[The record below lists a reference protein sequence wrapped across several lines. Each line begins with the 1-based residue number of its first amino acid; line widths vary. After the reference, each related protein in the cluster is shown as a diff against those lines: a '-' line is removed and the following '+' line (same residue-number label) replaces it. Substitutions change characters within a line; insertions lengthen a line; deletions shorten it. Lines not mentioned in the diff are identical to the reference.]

1 MIYSEFYATFL
12 IKICYFA
19 CTKPIQCTK
28 MKNDTIQAMRG
39 EVQGSFY
46 ADKYVIIDDA
56 SQLAS
61 LSGRR
66 VGFMAIVLVRG
77 GNVGLCA
84 DAREY
89 ALGEDDVFVL
99 TPNAV
104 LERVEVSEAAQV
116 MCLCLSMDFA
126 STFTAGEP
134 RRADVALLMR
144 RKPLIHLTPNSADNL
159 SGCMW
164 LLKCKAQEPESLLND
179 RIVSSLANASVCEFV
194 SAMEPGAEQVGD
206 YTSADAIFRR
216 FLTLLDGQ
224 RPRCR
229 RVDEYAHD
237 LSITPKYLSSIC
249 KRKSGMTA
257 IQVINKAVL
266 RDIVDAL
273 RDDTKSVRQVAQE
286 LGFPNQ
292 SFFGTFLKKHMGMS
306 PLQFRSQRIGRTRD
320 AATR

>member
-1 MIYSEFYATFL
+1 
-12 IKICYFA
+12 
-19 CTKPIQCTK
+19 
-28 MKNDTIQAMRG
+28 MKNNTIQAMRG

-46 ADKYVIIDDA
+46 ADKYAVFDDA

-66 VGFMAIVLVRG
+66 LDSMVVVLVRS
-77 GNVGLCA
+77 GNVGLCV
-84 DAREY
+84 DESEY

-99 TPNAV
+99 SPNAV
-104 LERVEVSEAAQV
+104 LERVEASEAAQV
-116 MCLCLSMDFA
+116 MCLCLSMDFV
-126 STFTAGEP
+126 SMFTAGDI
-134 RRADVALLMR
+134 RRADVALLMS
-144 RKPLIHLTPNSADNL
+144 RKPLIHLSPSSADNL
-159 SGCMW
+159 SGCIW
-164 LLKCKAQEPESLLND
+164 LMKCKALEPESLIND
-179 RIVSSLANASVCEFV
+179 RIVSNLANASVCEFV
-194 SAMEPGAEQVGD
+194 SALEPDAEQVGG

-292 SFFGTFLKKHMGMS
+292 SFFGTFLKKHIGLS
-306 PLQFRSQRIGRTRD
+306 PLQYRSQRIGRIGNAVAR
-320 AATR
+320 

>member
-1 MIYSEFYATFL
+1 
-12 IKICYFA
+12 
-19 CTKPIQCTK
+19 
-28 MKNDTIQAMRG
+28 MKNNTILAMRD
-39 EVQGSFY
+39 EIQGSFY
-46 ADKYVIIDDA
+46 ADKYAVIDDA

-66 VGFMAIVLVRG
+66 LDSLAVILVCS
-77 GNVGLCA
+77 GNVGLCV
-84 DAREY
+84 DESEY

-99 TPNAV
+99 GPNAV
-104 LERVEVSEAAQV
+104 LERVEASEAARV
-116 MCLCLSMDFA
+116 MCLCLSMDFV
-126 STFTAGEP
+126 SMFTAGDL
-134 RRADVALLMR
+134 RRADVALHVSR
-144 RKPLIHLTPNSADNL
+144 NPLIHLSPSSADNL
-159 SGCMW
+159 SGCIW
-164 LLKCKAQEPESLLND
+164 LMKCKAREPESLLND
-179 RIVSSLANASVCEFV
+179 RIISNLANASVCEFV
-194 SAMEPGAEQVGD
+194 SALNPDAELVGG

-216 FLTLLDGQ
+216 FLTLLDSR

-229 RVDEYAHD
+229 RVDEYARD

-292 SFFGTFLKKHMGMS
+292 SFLGTFLKKHIGLS
-306 PLQFRSQRIGRTRD
+306 PLQYRSQRIGRIGST
-320 AATR
+320 AAR

>member
-1 MIYSEFYATFL
+1 
-12 IKICYFA
+12 
-19 CTKPIQCTK
+19 
-28 MKNDTIQAMRG
+28 MKNNTIQAMRG

-46 ADKYVIIDDA
+46 ADKYAVFDDA

-66 VGFMAIVLVRG
+66 LDSMVVVLVRS
-77 GNVGLCA
+77 GNVGLCV
-84 DAREY
+84 DESEY

-99 TPNAV
+99 SPNAV
-104 LERVEVSEAAQV
+104 LERVEASEAAQV
-116 MCLCLSMDFA
+116 MCLCLSMDFV
-126 STFTAGEP
+126 SMFTAGDI
-134 RRADVALLMR
+134 RRADVALLMS
-144 RKPLIHLTPNSADNL
+144 RKPLIHLSPSSADNL
-159 SGCMW
+159 SGCIW
-164 LLKCKAQEPESLLND
+164 LMKCKALEPESLIND
-179 RIVSSLANASVCEFV
+179 RIVSNLANASVCEFV
-194 SAMEPGAEQVGD
+194 SALEPDAEQVGG

-237 LSITPKYLSSIC
+237 LSI
-249 KRKSGMTA
+249 TA

-292 SFFGTFLKKHMGMS
+292 SFFGTFLKKHIGLS
-306 PLQFRSQRIGRTRD
+306 PLQYRSQRIGRIGNAVAR
-320 AATR
+320 